1 MIRASTLIP
10 ALVLAFGVA
19 GASLAMANDSSS
31 GNPTQNHS
39 TITVADNANYCGN
52 APITEQSC
60 PPNNR
65 ASKHSLV
72 TKHSAA

>member
-10 ALVLAFGVA
+10 ALVVAFGLG
-19 GASLAMANDSSS
+19 GASLAMASGSSA
-31 GNPTQNHS
+31 NTLAQNRS

-65 ASKHSLV
+65 ASKHAPVHHTAS
-72 TKHSAA
+72 